1 LGVKARAQVVPGHQ
15 ISLQEQQRLGVDGL
29 LPAKIM
35 RPADADDAA
44 RGLRLCDEN
53 HTAVVIWGGGTQIRL
68 GSVPRR
74 YDVAFSTERMTR
86 VLEYEPADLT
96 CGVQAG
102 MRLSDLQ
109 AILGKQGQRLPL
121 DPPCPKRA
129 TVGGMLAANSS
140 GLSRSRYGTVRD
152 WVIGVAVAYPSGKV
166 ARAGGKVVKNVAGYD
181 LMKLH
186 IGALG
191 TLGVIVEINLKVQ
204 AIPQAAATVL
214 GHFEDPRH
222 GIEAGSRLARQYLA
236 PTAAV
241 LLDRKALW
249 ACGMT
254 ADWRWTL
261 ALKLEGY
268 SREVEAARELAVKT
282 IRDAGG
288 RVEGQDIPASFWD
301 AARDWSAPADESAL
315 LRAIVPLAQMGNL
328 ADALP
333 SDGQVM
339 VQPAAGILELRV
351 PATGLSSAV
360 RILRAAAGAEGQVL
374 VAAAPPAVKHGVDV
388 WGPPPP
394 GFAVMRALKEALDP
408 NGILNGGRFVGG
420 I

>member
-1 LGVKARAQVVPGHQ
+1 
-15 ISLQEQQRLGVDGL
+15 
-29 LPAKIM
+29 M

-86 VLEYEPADLT
+86 VQEYEPADLT

-121 DPPCPKRA
+121 DPPHPKRA

-140 GLSRSRYGTVRD
+140 GLNRSRYGTVRD

-191 TLGVIVEINLKVQ
+191 TLGVVAEVNLKVQ
-204 AIPQAAATVL
+204 AQPQATATLL
-214 GHFEDPRH
+214 GHFEASGGPV
-222 GIEAGSRLARQYLA
+222 EAGVKLSRQYLA
-236 PTAAV
+236 PAAAIV
-241 LLDRKALW
+241 LDRHA
-249 ACGMT
+249 
-254 ADWRWTL
+254 
-261 ALKLEGY
+261 
-268 SREVEAARELAVKT
+268 
-282 IRDAGG
+282 
-288 RVEGQDIPASFWD
+288 
-301 AARDWSAPADESAL
+301 
-315 LRAIVPLAQMGNL
+315 
-328 ADALP
+328 
-333 SDGQVM
+333 
-339 VQPAAGILELRV
+339 
-351 PATGLSSAV
+351 
-360 RILRAAAGAEGQVL
+360 
-374 VAAAPPAVKHGVDV
+374 
-388 WGPPPP
+388 
-394 GFAVMRALKEALDP
+394 
-408 NGILNGGRFVGG
+408 
-420 I
+420 